1 MWTVQ
6 DNGKRM
12 QQLKLAVLPGAALLT
27 LVTPGLQILRLKEQA
42 VLLYCRESLGG
53 CYFALNGERLV
64 RQAKRLKLAGGD
76 IHARE
81 ALAANVKDRQAAG
94 RRPRHKHGCG
104 VGRGC
109 NRLSR
114 R

>member
-1 MWTVQ
+1 MATGLCGLRKAIEKQ
-6 DNGKRM
+6 C
-12 QQLKLAVLPGAALLT
+12 AALGGKSAGGAVALT

-64 RQAKRLKLAGGD
+64 RQAKRLKLAGGY

-81 ALAANVKDRQAAG
+81 PLAAYIKDRQAAG
-94 RRPRHKHGCG
+94 
-104 VGRGC
+104 
-109 NRLSR
+109 
-114 R
+114 

>member
-42 VLLYCRESLGG
+42 VLLYG
-53 CYFALNGERLV
+53 
-64 RQAKRLKLAGGD
+64 
-76 IHARE
+76 
-81 ALAANVKDRQAAG
+81 
-94 RRPRHKHGCG
+94 
-104 VGRGC
+104 
-109 NRLSR
+109 
-114 R
+114 